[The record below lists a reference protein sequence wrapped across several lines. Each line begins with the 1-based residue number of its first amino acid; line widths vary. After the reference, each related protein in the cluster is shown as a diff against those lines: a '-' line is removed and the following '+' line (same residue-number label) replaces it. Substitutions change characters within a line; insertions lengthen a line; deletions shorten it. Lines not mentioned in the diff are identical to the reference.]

1 MRKKSKTVLS
11 HIKENEA
18 LKECDRFFA
27 VYWQNIILV
36 AALIVFLL
44 FTGKFIIDQKD
55 KFLDQDSVAAMSS
68 KTDQENEKT
77 ETRKRAYLTFDDGPS
92 DQTGEILDILNEYN
106 VKATFFVIGR
116 DERYYPMY
124 KRIVEEGHTLAL
136 HSYSHEYN
144 TIYASYDNF
153 VNDVEELR
161 KLLYDVTGVDCRY
174 YRFPGGSS
182 NRVTQVSVDDLID
195 YLDSAGM
202 TYFDW
207 NALNNDAVTA
217 GQTPDQLVKN
227 IMKDAL
233 NYDDTI
239 ILMHDLDCRH
249 ETVESLPS
257 LIEQLEEHG
266 YEILP
271 IDDETPHIQHKKHKE
286 AKE

>member
-1 MRKKSKTVLS
+1 MRKKIKTVLS
-11 HIKENEA
+11 HIKANEA

-27 VYWQNIILV
+27 AYWQNIILV

-44 FTGKFIIDQKD
+44 FIGKIIINQKD
-55 KFLDQDSVAAMSS
+55 KFPDSDSVAAMSS
-68 KTDQENEKT
+68 KAV
-77 ETRKRAYLTFDDGPS
+77 TRKRAYLTFDDGPS
-92 DQTGEILDILNEYN
+92 DQTGEILDILKEHN

-116 DERYYPMY
+116 NERYYPMY
-124 KRIVEEGHTLAL
+124 KRIVEEGHTLAI
-136 HSYSHEYN
+136 HSYSHEYS

-182 NRVTQVSVDDLID
+182 NRVTQVPVNDLID
-195 YLDSAGM
+195 YLDSAGL

-207 NALNNDAVTA
+207 NALNNDAVIA
-217 GQTPDQLVKN
+217 GQTPNQLVK
-227 IMKDAL
+227 
-233 NYDDTI
+233 I

-271 IDDETPHIQHKKHKE
+271 IDDDTPHIQHRTH
-286 AKE
+286 

>member
-1 MRKKSKTVLS
+1 MRKKIKTVLS
-11 HIKENEA
+11 HIKANEA

-36 AALIVFLL
+36 VALIVFLL
-44 FTGKFIIDQKD
+44 FTGKFIIDQRD
-55 KFLDQDSVAAMSS
+55 KFPDSDSVAAMSS
-68 KTDQENEKT
+68 KAV
-77 ETRKRAYLTFDDGPS
+77 TRKRAYLTFDDGPS
-92 DQTGEILDILNEYN
+92 DQTGEILDILKEYD

-116 DERYYPMY
+116 NERYYPMY
-124 KRIVEEGHTLAL
+124 KRIVEEGHTLAI
-136 HSYSHEYN
+136 HSYSHEYS

-182 NRVTQVSVDDLID
+182 NRVTQVPVNDLID
-195 YLDSAGM
+195 YLDSAGL

-207 NALNNDAVTA
+207 NALNNDAVIA

-227 IMKDAL
+227 ILKDAL

-239 ILMHDLDCRH
+239 ILMHDLDCCH

-271 IDDETPHIQHKKHKE
+271 IDDDTPHIQHRTH
-286 AKE
+286 

>member
-1 MRKKSKTVLS
+1 MRKKIKTVLS
-11 HIKENEA
+11 HIKDNEA

-36 AALIVFLL
+36 VALIVFLL
-44 FTGKFIIDQKD
+44 FTGKFIINQKD
-55 KFLDQDSVAAMSS
+55 KFPDSDSVAAMSS
-68 KTDQENEKT
+68 KAV
-77 ETRKRAYLTFDDGPS
+77 TRKRAYLTFDDGPS
-92 DQTGEILDILNEYN
+92 DQTGEILDILKEYD
-106 VKATFFVIGR
+106 VKASFFVIGR
-116 DERYYPMY
+116 NERYYPMY
-124 KRIVEEGHTLAL
+124 KRIVEEGHTLAI
-136 HSYSHEYN
+136 HSYSHEYS

-182 NRVTQVSVDDLID
+182 NRVTQVPVNDLID
-195 YLDSAGM
+195 YLDLAGL

-207 NALNNDAVTA
+207 NALNNDAVIT

-227 IMKDAL
+227 ILKDAL

-239 ILMHDLDCRH
+239 ILMHDLDCCH

-271 IDDETPHIQHKKHKE
+271 IDDDTPHIQHRTH
-286 AKE
+286 

>member
-1 MRKKSKTVLS
+1 MRKKIKTVLS
-11 HIKENEA
+11 HIKDNEA
-18 LKECDRFFA
+18 LKECDCFFA

-36 AALIVFLL
+36 VALIVFLL

-55 KFLDQDSVAAMSS
+55 KFPDSDSVAAMSS
-68 KTDQENEKT
+68 KAV
-77 ETRKRAYLTFDDGPS
+77 TRKRAYLTFDDGPS
-92 DQTGEILDILNEYN
+92 DQTGEILDILKEYD

-116 DERYYPMY
+116 NERYYPMY
-124 KRIVEEGHTLAL
+124 KRIVEEGHTLAI
-136 HSYSHEYN
+136 HSYSHEYS

-182 NRVTQVSVDDLID
+182 NRVTQVPVNDLID
-195 YLDSAGM
+195 YLDSAGL

-207 NALNNDAVTA
+207 NALNNDAVIA

-227 IMKDAL
+227 ILKDAL

-239 ILMHDLDCRH
+239 ILMHDLDCCH

-271 IDDETPHIQHKKHKE
+271 IDGDAPHIQHRTH
-286 AKE
+286 

>member
-1 MRKKSKTVLS
+1 MRKKIKTVLS
-11 HIKENEA
+11 HIKDNEA

-36 AALIVFLL
+36 VALIVFLL

-55 KFLDQDSVAAMSS
+55 KFPDSDSVAAMSS
-68 KTDQENEKT
+68 KAV
-77 ETRKRAYLTFDDGPS
+77 TRKRAYLTFDDGPS
-92 DQTGEILDILNEYN
+92 DQTGEILDILKEYD
-106 VKATFFVIGR
+106 VKASFFVIGR
-116 DERYYPMY
+116 NERYYPMY
-124 KRIVEEGHTLAL
+124 KRIVEEGHTLAI
-136 HSYSHEYN
+136 HSYSHEYS

-182 NRVTQVSVDDLID
+182 NRVTQVPVNDLID
-195 YLDSAGM
+195 YLDSAGL

-207 NALNNDAVTA
+207 NALNNDAVIA

-227 IMKDAL
+227 ILKDAL

-239 ILMHDLDCRH
+239 ILMHDLDCCH

-271 IDDETPHIQHKKHKE
+271 IDDDTPHIQHRTH
-286 AKE
+286 

>member
-1 MRKKSKTVLS
+1 MRKKIKTVLS
-11 HIKENEA
+11 HIKDNEA

-36 AALIVFLL
+36 VALIVFLL
-44 FTGKFIIDQKD
+44 FTGKFIINQKD
-55 KFLDQDSVAAMSS
+55 KFPDSDSVAAMSS
-68 KTDQENEKT
+68 KAV
-77 ETRKRAYLTFDDGPS
+77 TRKRAYLTFDDGPS
-92 DQTGEILDILNEYN
+92 DQTGEILDILKEYD
-106 VKATFFVIGR
+106 VKASFFVIGR
-116 DERYYPMY
+116 NERYYPMY
-124 KRIVEEGHTLAL
+124 KRIVEEGHTLAI
-136 HSYSHEYN
+136 HSYSHEYS

-182 NRVTQVSVDDLID
+182 NRVTQVPVNDLID
-195 YLDSAGM
+195 YLDSAGL

-207 NALNNDAVTA
+207 NALNNDAVIT

-227 IMKDAL
+227 ILKDAL

-239 ILMHDLDCRH
+239 ILMHDLDCCH

-271 IDDETPHIQHKKHKE
+271 IDDDTPHIQHRTH
-286 AKE
+286 

>member
-1 MRKKSKTVLS
+1 MRKKIKTVLS
-11 HIKENEA
+11 HIKDNEA

-36 AALIVFLL
+36 VALIVFLL
-44 FTGKFIIDQKD
+44 FTGKFIIDQRD
-55 KFLDQDSVAAMSS
+55 KFPDSDSVAAMSS
-68 KTDQENEKT
+68 KAV
-77 ETRKRAYLTFDDGPS
+77 TRKRAYLTFDDGPS
-92 DQTGEILDILNEYN
+92 DQTGEILDILKEYD

-116 DERYYPMY
+116 NERYYPMY
-124 KRIVEEGHTLAL
+124 KRIVEEGHTLAI
-136 HSYSHEYN
+136 HSYSHEYS

-182 NRVTQVSVDDLID
+182 NRVTQVPVNDLID
-195 YLDSAGM
+195 YLDSAGL

-207 NALNNDAVTA
+207 NALNNDAVIA

-227 IMKDAL
+227 ILKDAL

-239 ILMHDLDCRH
+239 ILMHDLDCCH

-271 IDDETPHIQHKKHKE
+271 IDDDTPHIQHRTH
-286 AKE
+286 

>member
-1 MRKKSKTVLS
+1 MRKKIKTVLS
-11 HIKENEA
+11 HIKDNEA

-27 VYWQNIILV
+27 AYWQNIILV

-44 FTGKFIIDQKD
+44 FTGKFIIDRKD
-55 KFLDQDSVAAMSS
+55 KFPDSDSVAAMSS
-68 KTDQENEKT
+68 KAV
-77 ETRKRAYLTFDDGPS
+77 TRKRAYLTFDDGPS
-92 DQTGEILDILNEYN
+92 DQTGEILDILKEHN

-116 DERYYPMY
+116 NERYYPMY
-124 KRIVEEGHTLAL
+124 KRIVEEGHTLAI
-136 HSYSHEYN
+136 HSYSHEYS

-182 NRVTQVSVDDLID
+182 NRVTQVPVNDLID
-195 YLDSAGM
+195 YLDSAGL

-207 NALNNDAVTA
+207 NALNNDAVIA

-227 IMKDAL
+227 ILKDAL

-239 ILMHDLDCRH
+239 ILMHDLDCCH

-271 IDDETPHIQHKKHKE
+271 IDDDTPHIQHRTH
-286 AKE
+286 

>member
-1 MRKKSKTVLS
+1 MRKKIKTVLS
-11 HIKENEA
+11 HIKDNEA
-18 LKECDRFFA
+18 LKECDCFFA

-36 AALIVFLL
+36 VALIVFLL

-55 KFLDQDSVAAMSS
+55 KFPDSDSVAAMSS
-68 KTDQENEKT
+68 KAVI
-77 ETRKRAYLTFDDGPS
+77 RKRAYLTFDDGPS
-92 DQTGEILDILNEYN
+92 DQTGEILDILKEYD

-116 DERYYPMY
+116 NERYYPMY
-124 KRIVEEGHTLAL
+124 KRIVEEGHTLAI
-136 HSYSHEYN
+136 HSYSHEYS

-182 NRVTQVSVDDLID
+182 NRVTQVPVNDLID
-195 YLDSAGM
+195 YLDSAGL

-207 NALNNDAVTA
+207 NALNNDAVIA

-227 IMKDAL
+227 ILKDAL

-239 ILMHDLDCRH
+239 ILMHDLDCCH

-271 IDDETPHIQHKKHKE
+271 IDDDTPHIQHRTH
-286 AKE
+286 

>member
-1 MRKKSKTVLS
+1 MKKKIKTVLS
-11 HIKENEA
+11 HIKDNEA

-36 AALIVFLL
+36 VALIVFLL
-44 FTGKFIIDQKD
+44 FTGKFIIDQRD
-55 KFLDQDSVAAMSS
+55 KFPDSDSVAAMSS
-68 KTDQENEKT
+68 KAV
-77 ETRKRAYLTFDDGPS
+77 TRKRAYLTFDDGPS
-92 DQTGEILDILNEYN
+92 DQTGEILDILKEYD
-106 VKATFFVIGR
+106 VKASFFVIGR
-116 DERYYPMY
+116 NERYYPMY
-124 KRIVEEGHTLAL
+124 KRIVEEGHTLAI
-136 HSYSHEYN
+136 HSYSHEYS

-182 NRVTQVSVDDLID
+182 NRVTQVPVNDLID
-195 YLDSAGM
+195 YLDSAGL

-207 NALNNDAVTA
+207 NALNNDAVIT

-227 IMKDAL
+227 ILKDAL

-239 ILMHDLDCRH
+239 ILMHDLDCCH

-271 IDDETPHIQHKKHKE
+271 IDDDTPHIQHRTH
-286 AKE
+286 

>member
-1 MRKKSKTVLS
+1 MRKKIKTVLS
-11 HIKENEA
+11 HIKDNEA
-18 LKECDRFFA
+18 LKECDCFFA

-36 AALIVFLL
+36 VALIVFLL

-55 KFLDQDSVAAMSS
+55 KFPDSDSVAAMSS
-68 KTDQENEKT
+68 KAV
-77 ETRKRAYLTFDDGPS
+77 TRKRAYLTFDDGPS
-92 DQTGEILDILNEYN
+92 DQTGEILDILKEYD

-116 DERYYPMY
+116 NERYYPMY
-124 KRIVEEGHTLAL
+124 KRIVEEGHTLAI
-136 HSYSHEYN
+136 HSYSHEYS

-182 NRVTQVSVDDLID
+182 NRVTQVPVNDLID
-195 YLDSAGM
+195 YLDSAGL

-207 NALNNDAVTA
+207 NALNNDAVIA

-227 IMKDAL
+227 ILKDAL

-239 ILMHDLDCRH
+239 ILMHDLDCCH

-271 IDDETPHIQHKKHKE
+271 IDGDTPHIQHRTH
-286 AKE
+286 

>member
-1 MRKKSKTVLS
+1 MRKKIKTVLS
-11 HIKENEA
+11 HIKDNEA

-36 AALIVFLL
+36 VALIVFLL
-44 FTGKFIIDQKD
+44 FTGKFIINQKD
-55 KFLDQDSVAAMSS
+55 KFPDSDSVAAMSS
-68 KTDQENEKT
+68 KAV
-77 ETRKRAYLTFDDGPS
+77 TRKRAYLTFDDGPS
-92 DQTGEILDILNEYN
+92 DQTGEILDILKEYD
-106 VKATFFVIGR
+106 VKASFFVIGR
-116 DERYYPMY
+116 NERYYPMY
-124 KRIVEEGHTLAL
+124 KRIVEEGHTLAI
-136 HSYSHEYN
+136 HSYSHEYS

-153 VNDVEELR
+153 VNDVEKLR

-182 NRVTQVSVDDLID
+182 NRVTQVPVNDLID
-195 YLDSAGM
+195 YLDSAGL

-207 NALNNDAVTA
+207 NALNNDAVIT

-227 IMKDAL
+227 ILKDAL

-239 ILMHDLDCRH
+239 ILMHDLDCCH

-271 IDDETPHIQHKKHKE
+271 IDDDTPHIQHRTH
-286 AKE
+286 

>member
-1 MRKKSKTVLS
+1 MRKKIKTVLS
-11 HIKENEA
+11 HIKDNEA

-36 AALIVFLL
+36 VALIVFLL

-55 KFLDQDSVAAMSS
+55 KFPDSDSVAAMSS
-68 KTDQENEKT
+68 KAV
-77 ETRKRAYLTFDDGPS
+77 TRKRAYLTFDDGPS
-92 DQTGEILDILNEYN
+92 DQTGEILDILKEYD

-116 DERYYPMY
+116 NERYYPMY
-124 KRIVEEGHTLAL
+124 KRIVEEGHTLAI
-136 HSYSHEYN
+136 HSYSHEYS

-182 NRVTQVSVDDLID
+182 NRVTQVPVNDLID
-195 YLDSAGM
+195 YLDSAGL

-207 NALNNDAVTA
+207 NALNNDAVIA

-227 IMKDAL
+227 ILKDAL

-239 ILMHDLDCRH
+239 ILMHDLDCCH

-271 IDDETPHIQHKKHKE
+271 IDDDTPHIQHRTH
-286 AKE
+286 

>member
-1 MRKKSKTVLS
+1 MRKKIKTVLS
-11 HIKENEA
+11 HIKDNEA

-36 AALIVFLL
+36 VALIVFLL

-55 KFLDQDSVAAMSS
+55 KFPDSDSVAAMSS
-68 KTDQENEKT
+68 KAV
-77 ETRKRAYLTFDDGPS
+77 TRKRAYLTFDDGPS
-92 DQTGEILDILNEYN
+92 DQTGEILDILKEYD

-116 DERYYPMY
+116 NERYYPMY
-124 KRIVEEGHTLAL
+124 KRIVEEGHTLAI
-136 HSYSHEYN
+136 HSYSHEYS

-153 VNDVEELR
+153 VNDVEKLR

-182 NRVTQVSVDDLID
+182 NRVTQVPVNDLID
-195 YLDSAGM
+195 YLDSAGL

-207 NALNNDAVTA
+207 NALNNDAVIA

-227 IMKDAL
+227 ILKDAL

-239 ILMHDLDCRH
+239 ILMHDLDCCH
-249 ETVESLPS
+249 ETVESLLS

-271 IDDETPHIQHKKHKE
+271 IDDDTPHIQHRTH
-286 AKE
+286 

>member
-1 MRKKSKTVLS
+1 MRKKIKTVLS
-11 HIKENEA
+11 HIKDNEA

-36 AALIVFLL
+36 VALIVFLL
-44 FTGKFIIDQKD
+44 FTGKFIIDQRD
-55 KFLDQDSVAAMSS
+55 KFPDSDSVAAMSS
-68 KTDQENEKT
+68 KAV
-77 ETRKRAYLTFDDGPS
+77 TRKRAYLTFDDGPS
-92 DQTGEILDILNEYN
+92 DQTGEILDILKEYD

-116 DERYYPMY
+116 NERYYPMY
-124 KRIVEEGHTLAL
+124 KRIVEEGHTLAI
-136 HSYSHEYN
+136 HSYSHEYS

-182 NRVTQVSVDDLID
+182 NRVTQVPVNDLID
-195 YLDSAGM
+195 YLDSEGL

-207 NALNNDAVTA
+207 NALNNDAVIA

-227 IMKDAL
+227 ILKDAL

-239 ILMHDLDCRH
+239 ILMHDLDCCH
-249 ETVESLPS
+249 ETVESLLS

-271 IDDETPHIQHKKHKE
+271 IDDDTPHIQHRTH
-286 AKE
+286 

>member
-1 MRKKSKTVLS
+1 MRKKIKTVLS
-11 HIKENEA
+11 HIKDNEA

-36 AALIVFLL
+36 VALIVFLL
-44 FTGKFIIDQKD
+44 FTGKFIIDQRD
-55 KFLDQDSVAAMSS
+55 KFPDSDSVAAMSS
-68 KTDQENEKT
+68 KAV
-77 ETRKRAYLTFDDGPS
+77 TRKRAYLTFDDGPS
-92 DQTGEILDILNEYN
+92 DQTGEILDILKEYD

-116 DERYYPMY
+116 NERYYPMY
-124 KRIVEEGHTLAL
+124 KRIVEEGHTLAI
-136 HSYSHEYN
+136 HSYSHEYS

-182 NRVTQVSVDDLID
+182 NRVTQVPVNDLID
-195 YLDSAGM
+195 YLDSAGL

-207 NALNNDAVTA
+207 NALNNDAVMT

-227 IMKDAL
+227 ILKDAL

-239 ILMHDLDCRH
+239 ILMHDLECCH

-257 LIEQLEEHG
+257 LIEQLKEHG

-271 IDDETPHIQHKKHKE
+271 IDDDTPHIQHRTH
-286 AKE
+286 

>member
-1 MRKKSKTVLS
+1 MRKKIKTVLS
-11 HIKENEA
+11 HIKDNEA

-36 AALIVFLL
+36 VALIVFLL
-44 FTGKFIIDQKD
+44 FTGKFIIDQRD
-55 KFLDQDSVAAMSS
+55 KFPDSDSVAAMSS
-68 KTDQENEKT
+68 KAV
-77 ETRKRAYLTFDDGPS
+77 TRKRAYLTFDDGPS
-92 DQTGEILDILNEYN
+92 DQTGEILDILKEYD

-116 DERYYPMY
+116 NERYYPMY
-124 KRIVEEGHTLAL
+124 KRIVEEGHTLAI
-136 HSYSHEYN
+136 HSYSHEYS

-182 NRVTQVSVDDLID
+182 NRVTQVPVNDLID
-195 YLDSAGM
+195 YLDSAGL

-207 NALNNDAVTA
+207 NALNNDAVIT

-227 IMKDAL
+227 ILKDAL

-239 ILMHDLDCRH
+239 ILMHDLDCCH

-271 IDDETPHIQHKKHKE
+271 IDDDTPHIQHRTH
-286 AKE
+286 

>member
-1 MRKKSKTVLS
+1 MRKKIKTILS
-11 HIKENEA
+11 HIKDNEA

-36 AALIVFLL
+36 VALIVFLL

-55 KFLDQDSVAAMSS
+55 KFPDSDSVAAMSS
-68 KTDQENEKT
+68 KT

-92 DQTGEILDILNEYN
+92 DQTGEILDILKEYD

-116 DERYYPMY
+116 NERYYPMY
-124 KRIVEEGHTLAL
+124 KRIVEEGHTLAI
-136 HSYSHEYN
+136 HSYSHEYS

-182 NRVTQVSVDDLID
+182 NRVMKVSVDDLID

-217 GQTPDQLVKN
+217 GQTPDQLIKN

-239 ILMHDLDCRH
+239 ILMHDLACCH

-271 IDDETPHIQHKKHKE
+271 IDDDTPHIQHRTH
-286 AKE
+286 

>member
-1 MRKKSKTVLS
+1 MRKKIKTVLS
-11 HIKENEA
+11 HIKDNEA

-36 AALIVFLL
+36 VALIVFLL

-55 KFLDQDSVAAMSS
+55 KFPDSDSVAAMSS
-68 KTDQENEKT
+68 KAV
-77 ETRKRAYLTFDDGPS
+77 TRKRAYLTFDDGPS
-92 DQTGEILDILNEYN
+92 DQTGEILDILKEYD

-116 DERYYPMY
+116 NERYYPMY
-124 KRIVEEGHTLAL
+124 KRIVEEGHTLAI
-136 HSYSHEYN
+136 HSYSHEYS

-182 NRVTQVSVDDLID
+182 NRVTPVPVNDLID
-195 YLDSAGM
+195 YLDSAGL

-207 NALNNDAVTA
+207 NALNNDAVIA

-227 IMKDAL
+227 ILKDAL

-239 ILMHDLDCRH
+239 ILMHDLDCCH

-271 IDDETPHIQHKKHKE
+271 IDDDTPHIQHRTH
-286 AKE
+286 

>member
-1 MRKKSKTVLS
+1 MRKKIKTVLS
-11 HIKENEA
+11 HIKDNEA

-36 AALIVFLL
+36 VALIVFLL

-55 KFLDQDSVAAMSS
+55 KFPDSDSVAAMSS
-68 KTDQENEKT
+68 KAV
-77 ETRKRAYLTFDDGPS
+77 TRKRAYLTFDDGPS
-92 DQTGEILDILNEYN
+92 DQTGEILDILKEYD

-116 DERYYPMY
+116 NERYYPMY
-124 KRIVEEGHTLAL
+124 KRIVEEGHTLAI
-136 HSYSHEYN
+136 HSYSHEYS

-153 VNDVEELR
+153 VNDVEKLR

-182 NRVTQVSVDDLID
+182 NRVTQVPVNDLID
-195 YLDSAGM
+195 YLDSAGL

-207 NALNNDAVTA
+207 NALNNDAVIA

-227 IMKDAL
+227 ILKDAL

-239 ILMHDLDCRH
+239 ILMHDLDCCH

-271 IDDETPHIQHKKHKE
+271 IDDDTPHIQHRTH
-286 AKE
+286 

>member
-1 MRKKSKTVLS
+1 MRKKIKTVLS
-11 HIKENEA
+11 HIKDNEA

-36 AALIVFLL
+36 VALIVFLL
-44 FTGKFIIDQKD
+44 FTGKFIIDQRD
-55 KFLDQDSVAAMSS
+55 KFPDSESVTAMSS
-68 KTDQENEKT
+68 KAV
-77 ETRKRAYLTFDDGPS
+77 TRKRAYLTFDDGPS
-92 DQTGEILDILNEYN
+92 DQTGEILDILKEYD

-116 DERYYPMY
+116 NERYYPMY
-124 KRIVEEGHTLAL
+124 KRIVEEGHTLAI
-136 HSYSHEYN
+136 HSYSHEYS

-182 NRVTQVSVDDLID
+182 NRVTQVPVNDLID
-195 YLDSAGM
+195 YLDSAGL

-207 NALNNDAVTA
+207 NALNNDAVIA

-227 IMKDAL
+227 ILKDAL

-239 ILMHDLDCRH
+239 ILMHDLDCCH

-271 IDDETPHIQHKKHKE
+271 IDDDTPHIQHRTH
-286 AKE
+286 

>member
-1 MRKKSKTVLS
+1 MRKKIKTVLS
-11 HIKENEA
+11 HIKDNEA
-18 LKECDRFFA
+18 LKECDHFFA

-36 AALIVFLL
+36 VALIVFLL

-55 KFLDQDSVAAMSS
+55 KFSDSDSVAAMSS
-68 KTDQENEKT
+68 KAV
-77 ETRKRAYLTFDDGPS
+77 TRKRAYLTFDDGPS
-92 DQTGEILDILNEYN
+92 DQTGEILDILKEYD

-116 DERYYPMY
+116 NERYYPMY
-124 KRIVEEGHTLAL
+124 KRIVEEGHTLAI
-136 HSYSHEYN
+136 HSYSHEYS

-182 NRVTQVSVDDLID
+182 NRVTQVPVNDMID
-195 YLDSAGM
+195 YLDSAGL

-207 NALNNDAVTA
+207 NALNNDAVIT

-227 IMKDAL
+227 ILKDAL

-239 ILMHDLDCRH
+239 ILMHDLDCCH

-271 IDDETPHIQHKKHKE
+271 IDDDTPHIQHRTH
-286 AKE
+286 

>member
-1 MRKKSKTVLS
+1 MRKKIKTVLS
-11 HIKENEA
+11 HIKDNEA

-36 AALIVFLL
+36 VALIVFLL
-44 FTGKFIIDQKD
+44 FTGKFIIDQRD
-55 KFLDQDSVAAMSS
+55 KFPDSDSVAAMSS
-68 KTDQENEKT
+68 KAV
-77 ETRKRAYLTFDDGPS
+77 TRKRAYLTFDDGPS
-92 DQTGEILDILNEYN
+92 DQTGEILDILKEYD
-106 VKATFFVIGR
+106 VIATFFVIGR
-116 DERYYPMY
+116 NERYYPMY
-124 KRIVEEGHTLAL
+124 KRIVEEGHTLAI
-136 HSYSHEYN
+136 HSYSHEYS

-182 NRVTQVSVDDLID
+182 NRVTQVPVNDLID
-195 YLDSAGM
+195 YLDSEGL

-207 NALNNDAVTA
+207 NALNNDAVIA

-227 IMKDAL
+227 ILKDAL

-239 ILMHDLDCRH
+239 ILMHDLDCCH

-271 IDDETPHIQHKKHKE
+271 IDDDTPHIQHRTH
-286 AKE
+286 

>member
-1 MRKKSKTVLS
+1 MRKKIKTVLS
-11 HIKENEA
+11 HIKDNEA

-36 AALIVFLL
+36 VALIVFLL

-55 KFLDQDSVAAMSS
+55 KFPDSDSVAAMSS
-68 KTDQENEKT
+68 KAV
-77 ETRKRAYLTFDDGPS
+77 TRKRAYLTFDDGPS
-92 DQTGEILDILNEYN
+92 DQTGEILDILKERN

-116 DERYYPMY
+116 NERYYPMY
-124 KRIVEEGHTLAL
+124 KRIVEEGHTLAI
-136 HSYSHEYN
+136 HSYSHEYS

-182 NRVTQVSVDDLID
+182 NRVTQVPVNDLID
-195 YLDSAGM
+195 YLDSAGL

-207 NALNNDAVTA
+207 NALNNDAVIA

-227 IMKDAL
+227 ILKDAL

-239 ILMHDLDCRH
+239 ILMHDLDCCH

-271 IDDETPHIQHKKHKE
+271 IDDDTPHIQHRTR
-286 AKE
+286 